1 MIRSKLRPEE
11 QAEVWRR
18 YRTGESMWSISR
30 TLGRSLKAVWRL
42 ISARGG
48 RAPKLTHC
56 RRLRRLVKDKLALC
70 WSPQQIARWLPGAR
84 PRWPRAV
91 PVHWE
96 GDLLLGRRN
105 SGIATLVERTTRFAV
120 GVDSRLAQRLGR
132 NGASSGYRVEEG
144 DAGDEIR
151 CELCARA
158 QKSSLQLVARNHAA
172 RRLNWSKDAAPGSSP
187 SWETAKRSG
196 RFWPTLPIS
205 PYGPENLLTHQNQAI
220 NS

>member
-84 PRWPRAV
+84 PRWPIGRCPSTGKATSCSGAATAASPRSSSARPVSQLVSTLDSLSDWAEMAQV
-91 PVHWE
+91 PATELKKVMQAMRS
-96 GDLLLGRRN
+96 GASYVPGRRN
-105 SGIATLVERTTRFAV
+105 PRFNWW
-120 GVDSRLAQRLGR
+120 Q
-132 NGASSGYRVEEG
+132 EIIQQEG
-144 DAGDEIR
+144 
-151 CELCARA
+151 
-158 QKSSLQLVARNHAA
+158 
-172 RRLNWSKDAAPGSSP
+172 
-187 SWETAKRSG
+187 
-196 RFWPTLPIS
+196 
-205 PYGPENLLTHQNQAI
+205 
-220 NS
+220 